1 MNTNTLIIHPKDQTT
16 TFLNDV
22 YANIEKKTVIQNGL
36 SREEL
41 IDLMKTHD
49 RIMMMGH
56 GSPYGLFSV
65 GQFVKTPMYLI
76 DKEIAGILE
85 MKKNNIFIWCYASS
99 FMESLSLSGF
109 GTGMFISEVD
119 EAIVCGLDDI
129 NQEMVDESNWL
140 FVNEIS
146 KYINLNTS
154 AIYEKMIEGDYQRL
168 AEINPVA
175 KYNFERLYYGDQIRI
190 NQVN

>member
-1 MNTNTLIIHPKDQTT
+1 
-16 TFLNDV
+16 
-22 YANIEKKTVIQNGL
+22 
-36 SREEL
+36 
-41 IDLMKTHD
+41 MK
-49 RIMMMGH
+49 
-56 GSPYGLFSV
+56 
-65 GQFVKTPMYLI
+65 
-76 DKEIAGILE
+76 
-85 MKKNNIFIWCYASS
+85 SS
-99 FMESLSLSGF
+99 SLSGF

-119 EAIVCGLDDI
+119 EAIICGLDDI

-146 KYINLNTS
+146 KYISLDK
-154 AIYEKMIEGDYQRL
+154 AALYEKMIAGDYQRL

>member
-22 YANIEKKTVIQNGL
+22 YTCIENKTVIQHGV

-41 IDLMKTHD
+41 IDLIKTHD

-65 GQFVKTPMYLI
+65 GQFTKVPMYLI
-76 DKEIAGILE
+76 DKEMAGILE
-85 MKKNNIFIWCYASS
+85 LKMNNVFIWCYASS
-99 FMESLSLSGF
+99 FMKSSSLTGF
-109 GTGMFISEVD
+109 GTGMFISEVG

-146 KYINLNTS
+146 KYISLDK
-154 AIYEKMIEGDYQRL
+154 AALYEKIITGDYQRL

-175 KYNFERLYYGDQIRI
+175 KYNFERLYYVDQVRI
-190 NQVN
+190 NQVI